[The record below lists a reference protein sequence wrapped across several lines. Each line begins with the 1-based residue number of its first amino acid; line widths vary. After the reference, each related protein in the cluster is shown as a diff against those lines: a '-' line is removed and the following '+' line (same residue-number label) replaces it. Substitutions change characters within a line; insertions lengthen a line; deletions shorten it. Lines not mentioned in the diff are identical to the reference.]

1 MSTRTPAVEVHGTVD
16 PGYGAVVDVFAA
28 NFRDRRDLG
37 AACSA
42 YVAGRKVV
50 DLWGGIADR
59 RSGNAW
65 TADTAAVTFSC
76 TKGLVA
82 ICAYLLVQDG
92 RLDLDA
98 PVTRY
103 WPEFGQA
110 GKADIRVRSLLSH
123 RAGLS
128 ALDRDLTLD
137 DVVGWDPVIRAI
149 EAQAPLWPPETA
161 YEYHAMTYGW
171 LIGEVIRRITGL
183 TPGRFFARSLAAPL
197 GLMAWIGLPD
207 AERGTVAWME
217 PPLAVEPD
225 SSTSGDPEPTPND
238 IVLRGNTMGGA
249 FAFPADADGVTFND
263 PRIQRAEIAGAN
275 GIATARSLA
284 RLYAGCASEVD
295 GPRILSRGSIDD
307 AVRCLSEG
315 RSRFGPE
322 GPTSRWG
329 SGFQISSP
337 ETQPMLGERSFGHAG
352 AGGQLAY
359 GDDRFAVGF
368 AYLSNQMGAPGDLR
382 ARLLSEALGS
392 CLER

>member
-1 MSTRTPAVEVHGTVD
+1 MVDVQGTVD
-16 PGYGAVVDVFAA
+16 AGYGVVMDVFAA

-37 AACSA
+37 AACTA
-42 YVAGRKVV
+42 YVGGRKVV
-50 DLWGGIADR
+50 DLWGGTADR
-59 RSGNAW
+59 RSGQAW

-149 EAQAPLWPPETA
+149 ETQAPLWPPETA

-183 TPGRFFARSLAAPL
+183 TPGPFFDRALAGPL
-197 GLMAWIGLPD
+197 GLKAWIGLPD

-225 SSTSGDPEPTPND
+225 ASTSADPEPSPND

-263 PRIQRAEIAGAN
+263 PRIQGAEIAGAN

-284 RLYAGCASEVD
+284 RLYAGCASEID
-295 GPRILSRGSIDD
+295 GPRLLSRASIDD
-307 AVRCLSEG
+307 AIRCLSEG

-352 AGGQLAY
+352 AGGQLAF

-382 ARLLSEALGS
+382 ARLLSEALAS